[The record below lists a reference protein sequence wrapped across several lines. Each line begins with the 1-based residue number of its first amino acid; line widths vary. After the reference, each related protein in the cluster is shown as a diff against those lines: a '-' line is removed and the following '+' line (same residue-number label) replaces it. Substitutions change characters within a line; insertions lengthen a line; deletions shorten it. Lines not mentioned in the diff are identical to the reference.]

1 MTRAAETTLPWLS
14 PAVVETA
21 REAIYRE
28 STKPIRGGVYE
39 PFLHHPLWVEAG
51 LSLLACS
58 GDVEEHCDSENLPR
72 YTYFA
77 VIVNDG
83 WIARQSWVAIEDL
96 PVQHAG
102 SFFRL
107 DVHDEHELS
116 TDLRVVPTNLEP
128 DDVPGFAVLL
138 FGSDERL
145 NEEAVE
151 ERFHQSFAK
160 LGDLFKDGV
169 PEFPK

>member
-1 MTRAAETTLPWLS
+1 METETTYPWIA
-14 PAVVETA
+14 PTVVSTA

-28 STKPIRGGVYE
+28 SCKTVRGGVYE
-39 PFLHHPLWVEAG
+39 PFLTDPLWREAG
-51 LSLLACS
+51 LSLLACA
-58 GDVEEHCDSENLPR
+58 GDVEEHCDSDSLPR
-72 YTYFA
+72 YAYFA

-83 WIARQSWVAIEDL
+83 WIARQSWVEVGDL
-96 PVQHAG
+96 PVQYPG

-116 TDLRVVPTNLEP
+116 WDDRVIPTNLED

-138 FGSDERL
+138 FGSDELL

-169 PEFPK
+169 PHFPR